1 MVLKIRYSRNQCSRI
16 SCWHCNFLFHYSRR
30 DRTEQNIK
38 ADVLR
43 QMRRVRRETAI
54 RVLITGM
61 ETGVP
66 TSRYHRCEYALPG
79 NAVRKAD
86 SSHNQRVI
94 RISGAC
100 FCWRNK
106 DTSAPPL
113 VGGANE
119 QAELS
124 YLDSPQLSLIKIQL
138 HQQRS

>member
-1 MVLKIRYSRNQCSRI
+1 
-16 SCWHCNFLFHYSRR
+16 
-30 DRTEQNIK
+30 
-38 ADVLR
+38 
-43 QMRRVRRETAI
+43 MRRVRRETAI

-113 VGGANE
+113 VGGGKRTGGT
-119 QAELS
+119 
-124 YLDSPQLSLIKIQL
+124 QLSRLPTVISDQNSVAPTTILGIYVSSRRERRTQY
-138 HQQRS
+138 R